1 MPSQDQTERFVA
13 ELTGSQDQLFTY
25 ILSLLPDPHRAR
37 DVLQETNLVLW
48 RKHAEFEP
56 GTNFAAWACR
66 VAQFQVKAAW
76 RDMSRESGRLLF
88 NDQVLDVLADDATAL
103 SADATARRDALRT
116 CLAKLAPDQRAMVR
130 DRYES
135 NDSVQAIAKS
145 LDRSENAVSIALH
158 RVRKSLA
165 ECIDRTLA
173 AEGSS

>member
-1 MPSQDQTERFVA
+1 MPTQDQTERFVA
-13 ELTGSQDQLFTY
+13 ELTGSQDRLFTY

-37 DVLQETNLVLW
+37 DVPQETNLVLW

-76 RDMSRESGRLLF
+76 RDMSRETGRLLF
-88 NDQVLDVLADDATAL
+88 NDDVLNVLADDALQISSGAQ
-103 SADATARRDALRT
+103 ARRDALRS
-116 CLAKLAPDQRAMVR
+116 CLAKLAPDQRAMIR

-135 NDSVQAIAKS
+135 NDSVQTIAAAR
-145 LDRSENAVSIALH
+145 DRTENAVSIALH

-165 ECIDRTLA
+165 ECIEKTLD